1 MSSASIVPGTAPTHL
16 VRRLLLFLRIAPV
29 ARLLRGDPM
38 PAVAPRDEHLPPA
51 ARAFHPDV
59 APDPL
64 DDLQNAT
71 WEDAAWQ

>member
-1 MSSASIVPGTAPTHL
+1 MSSASIVSGTPPTNL

-29 ARLLRGDPM
+29 ARLFRDDPI
-38 PAVAPRDEHLPPA
+38 PVTAPRGGPLPPA
-51 ARAFHPDV
+51 ARVVSPIV

-64 DDLQNAT
+64 DDLENAT